1 MPSVCP
7 RCGGAGFSGTEHRL
21 DVVELSRVSAQ
32 LRRDEAAISDR
43 NDERKRERYA
53 IAVAADIDP
62 AYVVRQWYVN
72 DYDFGTKYLRRMVI
86 RWVNVGR
93 AGARRQPSDRGEQG
107 PAPLFRVCEG
117 CGVLDRATGTNRPD
131 EHRAWCRYRKAD
143 DEHVRNIALAG
154 P

>member
-1 MPSVCP
+1 MCP
-7 RCGGAGFSGTEHRL
+7 RCGGAGLSGTEHRL

-62 AYVVRQWYVN
+62 AYVAKQWYVN
-72 DYDFGTKYLRRMVI
+72 DYDFGTKYLRRMVDPLGE
-86 RWVNVGR
+86 RRPGR
-93 AGARRQPSDRGEQG
+93 RDGCDPPDRREQG

-117 CGVLDRATGTNRPD
+117 CGVLDRATGANRPD
-131 EHRAWCRYRKAD
+131 EHRAWCRYRKDRRRA
-143 DEHVRNIALAG
+143 R